1 MRKIAILG
9 LAVGSLLMASCGG
22 GTAPKQEKEPEDTQE
37 IQKKVDAF
45 AEVSLSSNI
54 DHLTESERQML
65 SIFYRVG
72 QLMNEIFWEEAYG
85 DKVSLLDSLPNDA
98 YRAFANINYGPWER
112 LNGNTPFVAGFGAK
126 PAGAQFYPA
135 DMTEEEFNA
144 CPDEAKNSMYTVLR
158 RDENGKL
165 KVIPYHEFFKEKIEV
180 AATLLD
186 SAAQLAEDPGL
197 KNYLRLRAEALRTD
211 DYKASDLAWMDMK
224 NNRIDFVVGPI
235 ENYEDHMFGT
245 KAAHESFILIKDLE
259 WSEKLNHYMSLLP
272 QLQANLPVDAE
283 YKAEKPAT
291 SSDLGAYDV
300 VYYGGDCNAGS
311 KTIAIN
317 LPNDPE
323 VQLEKGSRRLQLKNA
338 MKYKFDLIMLPI
350 AKLLIDPSQA
360 EHVKFPAFFEN
371 TMFHEVA
378 HGLGIKQTLKTKK
391 DVREELGEAYSAI
404 EEGKA
409 DILGLFMVEQ
419 LVKMGELKEHD
430 LMDNYVTFLAG
441 IFRSVRFGAASAH
454 GKANMVRFHFF
465 QEKGAFTKDAET
477 GYYKVNAEHMS
488 KAVAELAHDILVLQ
502 GDGNREGAQKLL
514 REQGV
519 VDAELQNDLDRISEA
534 NIPIDIVY
542 NQGPEVLGI
551 PAFQQ

>member
-1 MRKIAILG
+1 MG
-9 LAVGSLLMASCGG
+9 LAVGSLLLSACGG
-22 GTAPKQEKEPEDTQE
+22 NPAPKQESEPVAEQE

-45 AEVSLSSNI
+45 ARVSLSSNI
-54 DHLTESERQML
+54 EHLTEKEKQML

-72 QLMNEIFWEEAYG
+72 ELMNDIFWREAYG
-85 DKVSLLDSLPNDA
+85 DRVSLLAGLPDDA

-112 LNGNTPFVAGFGAK
+112 LNGNTPFVAGVGAK
-126 PAGAQFYPA
+126 PLGANFYPA
-135 DMTEEEFNA
+135 DMTEEEFDA
-144 CPDEAKNSMYTVLR
+144 CPDPAKNSMYTVLR
-158 RDENGKL
+158 RNEAGAL
-165 KVIPYHEFFKEKIEV
+165 EAIPYHQYYANELGL
-180 AATLLD
+180 AADLLD
-186 SAAQLAEDPGL
+186 SASQLAEDPGL
-197 KNYLRLRAEALRTD
+197 KKYLSLRAEALRTD

-224 NNRIDFVVGPI
+224 SNRIDFVVGPI
-235 ENYEDHMFGT
+235 ENYEDHLFGT
-245 KAAHESFILIKDLE
+245 KAAHEAFILIKDLE

-272 QLQANLPVDAE
+272 KLQANLPVEAE

-360 EHVKFPAFFEN
+360 QHVKFPAFFEN

-391 DVREELGEAYSAI
+391 DVREELGEANSAI

-419 LVKMGELKEHD
+419 LVEMGELKEHD

-465 QEKGAFTKDAET
+465 QERGAFTKDAAS
-477 GYYKVNAEHMS
+477 GYYKINPERMS
-488 KAVAELAHDILVLQ
+488 EAIAQLAHDILVLQ
-502 GDGNREGAQKLL
+502 GDGDRAGAQKVL

-519 VDAELQNDLDRISEA
+519 VDAELQKDLDRISEA

-542 NQGPEVLGI
+542 EQGPSVLGV